1 MRQVTIVIEDD
12 GIGTTHVKVYE
23 TGNGAGETEKE
34 RATAMKIVTSLVE
47 HLDNWGNLLVKAF
60 TGPAAGIPPEP
71 EELEEPIDPEIWRS
85 FKDL

>member
-12 GIGTTHVKVYE
+12 GIGTTHVKVY
-23 TGNGAGETEKE
+23 E